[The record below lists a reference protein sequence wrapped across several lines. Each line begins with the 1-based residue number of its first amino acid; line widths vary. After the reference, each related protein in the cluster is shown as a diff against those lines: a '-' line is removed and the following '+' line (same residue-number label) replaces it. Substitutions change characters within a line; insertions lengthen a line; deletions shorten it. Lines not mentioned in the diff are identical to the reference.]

1 MRPEATNRGPLEATP
16 MRAREIITT
25 ILVLVVLGTGH
36 ASNNLASA
44 LGRADFGVSRKAD
57 DRRPAALS

>member
-1 MRPEATNRGPLEATP
+1 MFVRQT
-16 MRAREIITT
+16 ITA

-36 ASNNLASA
+36 ASNNLANT

-57 DRRPAALS
+57 DRRAVLPG